1 LKADSGSFLGLT
13 GMDWLPKRGC
23 GGAAPSSANSSASE
37 REGLSTRRPR
47 AACDC
52 CRCWVRLSMLLD
64 LGGAARIKETAVVGT
79 DDAVGVVAE
88 AGDVLVSAGVGV
100 GERPA
105 SRGSE
110 GGVEDGE
117 ERVRETPRR

>member
-1 LKADSGSFLGLT
+1 
-13 GMDWLPKRGC
+13 
-23 GGAAPSSANSSASE
+23 
-37 REGLSTRRPR
+37 
-47 AACDC
+47 
-52 CRCWVRLSMLLD
+52 MLLD

-100 GERPA
+100 EERPA

-117 ERVRETPRR
+117 ERARETPRR